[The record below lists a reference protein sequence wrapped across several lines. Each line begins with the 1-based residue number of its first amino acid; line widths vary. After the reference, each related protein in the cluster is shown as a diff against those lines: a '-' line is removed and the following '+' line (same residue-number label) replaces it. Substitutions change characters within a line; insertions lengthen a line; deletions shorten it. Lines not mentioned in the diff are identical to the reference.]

1 MDANLALRRGLGGA
15 LVDIHTRHWLD
26 YDFVALAVLITGISV
41 LELSCSAFEPR
52 REAQGSGFIALSDGN
67 ADMELSTS
75 ECRRFAQECRDLAK
89 SAKTAEEI
97 EFLC

>member
-1 MDANLALRRGLGGA
+1 MSRA
-15 LVDIHTRHWLD
+15 
-26 YDFVALAVLITGISV
+26 
-41 LELSCSAFEPR
+41 
-52 REAQGSGFIALSDGN
+52 REAQGSGFIAVSDGN

-97 EFLC
+97 EFLREREASWIKLAKEDERKRVKTIEMV